1 MDLCNLGTDAAS
13 TLAVKVK
20 LGCGFIRHEG
30 YQQGPEEAKNILRM
44 KLQDIF
50 PSPVCFFWG

>member
-44 KLQDIF
+44 KLQETF
-50 PSPVCFFWG
+50 PSPFFWGG